1 MDRELGKEVLQVNGI
16 SKTVDGVKLL
26 NNVSFTL
33 SRADKVAFIGE
44 SEQAIT
50 MLFKILMEEEQPD
63 EGTFKWGVSTSTSYF
78 PVDNSVYFND
88 CDLSILDWIRQYS
101 KTDETETYL
110 RGFLGRMLFS
120 GDDIYKPVKVLSGGE
135 KVRCMFS
142 RMMLYHSNVLL
153 LDRPTNHLDLESITA
168 VNNGLTAFKG
178 VVILSSH
185 DHEILQTVANRII
198 EITPDGCL
206 DRQGT
211 YEEFLDWKKENQK

>member
-1 MDRELGKEVLQVNGI
+1 M
-16 SKTVDGVKLL
+16 
-26 NNVSFTL
+26 
-33 SRADKVAFIGE
+33 
-44 SEQAIT
+44 
-50 MLFKILMEEEQPD
+50 
-63 EGTFKWGVSTSTSYF
+63 
-78 PVDNSVYFND
+78 
-88 CDLSILDWIRQYS
+88 
-101 KTDETETYL
+101 
-110 RGFLGRMLFS
+110 
-120 GDDIYKPVKVLSGGE
+120 
-135 KVRCMFS
+135 
-142 RMMLYHSNVLL
+142 LL